1 MGENKEYLIHPGE
14 GGSVSI
20 SEEVIAVIAANA
32 AKETEGVALLSTS
45 VGKEIADI
53 LGRKTLPK
61 GVRITSSDGA
71 VTADVCVVV
80 KFGSPVGEVGECVQ
94 RNVSSAIEAM
104 TGFSVA
110 AVNVHICGISMGK

>member
-1 MGENKEYLIHPGE
+1 MGENKGYLVHPGE

-20 SEEVIAVIAANA
+20 SEDVIALIAANA
-32 AKETEGVALLSTS
+32 AKETEGVAGISTS

-61 GVRITSSDGA
+61 GVRITSLEGA
-71 VTADVCVVV
+71 VSADVCIVV

-94 RNVSSAIEAM
+94 KNVASAVEAM

-110 AVNVHICGISMGK
+110 AVNVHVCGILMGK